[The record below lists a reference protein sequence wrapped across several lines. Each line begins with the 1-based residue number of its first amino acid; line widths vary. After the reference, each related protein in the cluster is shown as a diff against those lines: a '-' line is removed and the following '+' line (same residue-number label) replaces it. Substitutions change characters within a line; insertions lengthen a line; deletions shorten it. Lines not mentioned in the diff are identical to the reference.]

1 MLFTA
6 ASQRP
11 TKCGAL
17 GGLKCQVHLLR
28 VEIFVYSAGA
38 VCRDFM
44 GLCISVQVLALE
56 LLLIQCFQMAPKVW
70 SSKLPLHVFCLCR
83 SNSPQRKTIRDLE
96 ISGFY
101 CIHDYRGLLKGKM
114 GPKSR

>member
-1 MLFTA
+1 M
-6 ASQRP
+6 
-11 TKCGAL
+11 
-17 GGLKCQVHLLR
+17 HLLR

-38 VCRDFM
+38 VGRDFV
-44 GLCISVQVLALE
+44 GLCISVQVLALD
-56 LLLIQCFQMAPKVW
+56 LLIQCFQMAPKVW
-70 SSKLPLHVFCLCR
+70 SSKLPLHVFGLCR